1 MGSVSTS
8 GPRLEALQLHT
19 ALIKAVNL
27 PRFKAVCSFE
37 TNLVMPTGATRQVVP
52 CRAGTG

>member
-19 ALIKAVNL
+19 ALIKAVSL

-37 TNLVMPTGATRQVVP
+37 TSLVMPTGATRHVMP

>member
-1 MGSVSTS
+1 MGPVSTS
-8 GPRLEALQLHT
+8 GPRLEAPQLHT
-19 ALIKAVNL
+19 ALKKAVSL
-27 PRFKAVCSFE
+27 PCFKAVRSFE